1 MKTSHAP
8 SPRRRL
14 IVVIAAG
21 VVFLL
26 LAGVGIYGLIT
37 GPRTAPTP
45 SPGEP
50 GSTATAPPDGGASPV
65 RIPAV
70 PHSSDPEEF
79 ARGFAEALF
88 AWDTSSGFMP
98 LDYTTVLLDAGDPT
112 GTEQAGLAADIALYL
127 PTRDAWTGLR
137 EYGTTQHLTIDTA
150 TVPDAW
156 DDAVAQ
162 AQPGQLAP
170 GTTAYTIDGTRHRD
184 GIWNNEPVTSD
195 HEVAYTIFLR
205 CPPEPEHSDEKP
217 SPTSKPNSGESDG
230 QPAGCHVLRLSQL
243 DNPLR

>member
-1 MKTSHAP
+1 MKTSRAP

-45 SPGEP
+45 SPGES
-50 GSTATAPPDGGASPV
+50 GTTATTPPDGGTSPA
-65 RIPAV
+65 RIPPV

-88 AWDTSSGFMP
+88 AWDTGSGFMP

-137 EYGTTQHLTIDTA
+137 EYGATQHLTIDTA

-156 DDAVAQ
+156 DEAVAQ
-162 AQPGQLAP
+162 ARPGQLAP

-184 GIWNNEPVTSD
+184 GIWNNEHVTSD
-195 HEVAYTIFLR
+195 HEVAFTIFLR
-205 CPPEPEHSDEKP
+205 CPPEPTP
-217 SPTSKPNSGESDG
+217 SPSPSGKPGTTAGDER
-230 QPAGCHVLRLSQL
+230 PAGCQVLRLSQL